1 MLILCTLDLSSPMQ
15 STISIPLYLRVSS
28 ASFLAQFS
36 PNEVLHLGGVPGINH
51 VYPFISLFTFPTC
64 IADLKASFSS
74 RDSYI

>member
-36 PNEVLHLGGVPGINH
+36 PNEVTPLGWRSWYQPCLSVYQLIHLSDMHCG
-51 VYPFISLFTFPTC
+51 S
-64 IADLKASFSS
+64 
-74 RDSYI
+74 